1 MASLFDVSLGPS
13 EPTDQKIS
21 EALLGTGEIPR
32 RVHRPQQVILRDLP
46 IEGGD
51 QACET
56 FRANHGI
63 NFEFLH
69 VLLSPYLL
77 GSRHRQKGLGHLLAS
92 VSLPDAVPSIFNQP
106 SAPGTERMS
115 SPSLPVPPR
124 FRSRVILQRFIL
136 IWRSVSPK
144 SRKACDFVRLG

>member
-1 MASLFDVSLGPS
+1 
-13 EPTDQKIS
+13 
-21 EALLGTGEIPR
+21 
-32 RVHRPQQVILRDLP
+32 LRDPP

-106 SAPGTERMS
+106 SPPGTERMS
-115 SPSLPVPPR
+115 NQYSCGRIIDIVSHLTGENRTPGRPEGMLDAGQRAIFHLTEGSLVSKITIWKSCKYFKPLPTTAASR
-124 FRSRVILQRFIL
+124 FWS
-136 IWRSVSPK
+136 
-144 SRKACDFVRLG
+144 G

>member
-13 EPTDQKIS
+13 EPPDQKIS
-21 EALLGTGEIPR
+21 EALLGTWEIPR

-77 GSRHRQKGLGHLLAS
+77 GSRHRQKGLGTCLPRYHFPMRYPRSSTSPRLLE
-92 VSLPDAVPSIFNQP
+92 P
-106 SAPGTERMS
+106 SA
-115 SPSLPVPPR
+115 
-124 FRSRVILQRFIL
+124 
-136 IWRSVSPK
+136 
-144 SRKACDFVRLG
+144 